1 MLMRIQRTLD
11 SKCVW
16 DHFLI
21 WEKKFPCVKPQRVRM
36 HCGVWECH
44 IEGVFLLV
52 SHVYTLQCL
61 SEHYSLIQ
69 STHQVLFLQII
80 YHHHLRSLAESP
92 KDWHSRDP
100 AAWTQKAPCS
110 SPMTTDL
117 LEQFPSPTTSHRH
130 ASLPKVLDPSICGS
144 FLWAQGSCV

>member
-1 MLMRIQRTLD
+1 MRIQRTLD

-21 WEKKFPCVKPQRVRM
+21 WEKKFPCVKPQRIRM

-69 STHQVLFLQII
+69 STHQVLFFAD
-80 YHHHLRSLAESP
+80 HLSPSSQKSGRKPKGLTQQRPSSLDAEGT
-92 KDWHSRDP
+92 R
-100 AAWTQKAPCS
+100 
-110 SPMTTDL
+110 L
-117 LEQFPSPTTSHRH
+117 LSH
-130 ASLPKVLDPSICGS
+130 DD
-144 FLWAQGSCV
+144 